1 MDGIEADAGE
11 QQSIEAGKRIRRL
24 WTERQKRQMVR
35 EAQKRGAVRQEV
47 ARRHGVHVSVLNRWC
62 TEHRTRASGAKN
74 AMKTARLVPVRVR
87 RARASR
93 TPSRQVAATIAASS
107 KLEAIEVDFSNGR
120 RVCVRGAVDAGILRT
135 VLQELSQ

>member
-1 MDGIEADAGE
+1 MDGIEADRGE

-62 TEHRTRASGAKN
+62 TEHRARASGAKREAN
-74 AMKTARLVPVRVR
+74 TVRLLPVRVR
-87 RARASR
+87 TARRSRA
-93 TPSRQVAATIAASS
+93 PRQPVAATIATSTQR
-107 KLEAIEVDFSNGR
+107 EVIEVEFSGGR
-120 RVCVRGAVDAGILRT
+120 CLYIRGMVDAGILRT